1 MANLVAFYAFI
12 YLAELPK
19 PYGFSLN
26 VLETARALLPAVVA
40 MFIGGILAGAGISK
54 VGPKPVI
61 FAGSVL
67 MTLGFILFLVNRV
80 TVLDLQIDA
89 AISLGGMLP
98 SFVSVI
104 NMISVALPGNFI
116 AIGQSVNNTFK
127 SVGNSVGPVLVTT
140 IMAQY
145 TVANTNLPSRTAF
158 DCMFLL
164 SIVTSLMIIAIT
176 LFISNYRLAQPQE
189 NLELSGSQ

>member
-127 SVGNSVGPVLVTT
+127 SVGNSVDPVVVTT
-140 IMAQY
+140 IKAQY